1 MVSAR
6 RHRLVSRVLLFDR
19 DERVLLFL
27 TTAPDSSGVARWLT
41 PGGGVDRGESFVD
54 AARRELFEETGL
66 TVSTLRGPVW
76 AHEYEVEWDSADHD
90 RGHAE
95 FFAHVVDAFE
105 PSSEHWTDDERIDVL
120 AHRWW
125 SLDELIAESP
135 RFEPKDLLELI
146 ERELPSRTTD

>member
-1 MVSAR
+1 MASAH

-27 TTAPDSSGVARWLT
+27 TIAPDSSGAARWLT
-41 PGGGVDRGESFVD
+41 PGGGVDRGESFAD

-66 TVSTLRGPVW
+66 AVSALRGPVW
-76 AHEYEVEWDSADHD
+76 AHEYEVEWDLADHD
-90 RGHAE
+90 TGHAE

-105 PSSEHWTDDERIDVL
+105 PSSEHRTDDERIDVL

-125 SLDELIAESP
+125 SLDELIAENP
-135 RFEPKDLLELI
+135 RFEPKELLELI
-146 ERELPSRTTD
+146 ERELPSRTAD